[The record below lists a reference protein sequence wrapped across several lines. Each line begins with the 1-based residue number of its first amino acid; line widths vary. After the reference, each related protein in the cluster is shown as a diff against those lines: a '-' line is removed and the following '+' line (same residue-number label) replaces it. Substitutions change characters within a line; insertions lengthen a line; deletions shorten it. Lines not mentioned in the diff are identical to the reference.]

1 MDSIIKRTL
10 NNCRMPFGVLEYYLV
25 VMYAPAQ
32 SEWERTPVFTRILK
46 MLSWNPEWMSPII
59 PEFPVSSSHLAWLRT
74 KHFLSSSFLG
84 CGIWVDLM
92 MLLMFTKHDH
102 DSFTEKIFFS
112 DLIREKILFSGLF
125 VAGYRCT
132 RSLVAVGH
140 VLQLKQ
146 NHWLV
151 SYIKYSYRHIG
162 LLLLSKYSSRSSH
175 FWNVQK
181 HGMSFH

>member
-1 MDSIIKRTL
+1 MPHAIWSIRVLPRGHVCTSSKWMRENPCL
-10 NNCRMPFGVLEYYLV
+10 HKNLEDVVLKSRMNESNNSGIPC
-25 VMYAPAQ
+25 
-32 SEWERTPVFTRILK
+32 VFFT
-46 MLSWNPEWMSPII
+46 SC
-59 PEFPVSSSHLAWLRT
+59 LAKNET
-74 KHFLSSSFLG
+74 FSFSSSFLG